1 MKKQKTQILIL
12 LVLCIVCVGGYF
24 IIRNH
29 TFETEEETVSVDVT
43 NFNKDDVTELIL
55 SGDHEVHLVKTDD
68 IWTESSLPD
77 ETIKESTV
85 NTLLNEI
92 ANITTTETVVEAPE
106 DLSQYGLE
114 EPFRT
119 ITAVLSDGTQVVIY
133 AGNKSDLLSEYYI
146 KVEGD
151 DNVYLVSSN
160 IVTDFDKDP
169 EDFVDETETETETA
183 DSADETASTDAIEE
197 TAAAK
202 TLESADGET
211 ESADAEGENA
221 GRLAETETAES
232 SRADGSQKVSISEKF
247 NTRKVSEKRPEGGS
261 FTPSSGHFL
270 CHQADDLIHFQL
282 FLRCGIF
289 ADRRED
295 GRNFCVGKTDG
306 CFVAFLC
313 QRHQKRQQFF
323 L

>member
-1 MKKQKTQILIL
+1 MKKQKIQILIL

-55 SGDHEVHLVKTDD
+55 SGDHEVHLVKSDD
-68 IWTESSLPD
+68 VWTENSLPD

-169 EDFVDETETETETA
+169 EDFIDETETETATRGNCRKL
-183 DSADETASTDAIEE
+183 SGLTDHKRFCYLQILNHGRFPG
-197 TAAAK
+197 K
-202 TLESADGET
+202 TP
-211 ESADAEGENA
+211 
-221 GRLAETETAES
+221 GRREIYS
-232 SRADGSQKVSISEKF
+232 
-247 NTRKVSEKRPEGGS
+247 
-261 FTPSSGHFL
+261 
-270 CHQADDLIHFQL
+270 L
-282 FLRCGIF
+282 FPGIF
-289 ADRRED
+289 FAIRR
-295 GRNFCVGKTDG
+295 TI
-306 CFVAFLC
+306 
-313 QRHQKRQQFF
+313 
-323 L
+323 

>member
-1 MKKQKTQILIL
+1 MKKQKIQILIL
-12 LVLCIVCVGGYF
+12 LVLCIVCIGGYF
-24 IIRNH
+24 SIRNY

-68 IWTESSLPD
+68 TWTESSLPD

-133 AGNKSDLLSEYYI
+133 AGNESDLLSEYYI

-160 IVTDFDKDP
+160 IVTDFDKNP
-169 EDFVDETETETETA
+169 EDFIDETETETATEETA
-183 DSADETASTDAIEE
+183 DSTDETATTDAAEE
-197 TAAAK
+197 TATAE
-202 TLESADGET
+202 TLENADSET
-211 ESADAEGENA
+211 ENADAGSETA
-221 GRLAETETAES
+221 GTDDETETAE
-232 SRADGSQKVSISEKF
+232 GS
-247 NTRKVSEKRPEGGS
+247 
-261 FTPSSGHFL
+261 
-270 CHQADDLIHFQL
+270 
-282 FLRCGIF
+282 
-289 ADRRED
+289 ED
-295 GRNFCVGKTDG
+295 
-306 CFVAFLC
+306 
-313 QRHQKRQQFF
+313 
-323 L
+323 

>member
-1 MKKQKTQILIL
+1 MKKQKIQILIL

-68 IWTESSLPD
+68 IWTENSLPD

-169 EDFVDETETETETA
+169 EDFIEETETVVETAPETETETA

-211 ESADAEGENA
+211 ESADADGENV
-221 GRLAETETAES
+221 GTVGETETAES
-232 SRADGSQKVSISEKF
+232 S
-247 NTRKVSEKRPEGGS
+247 
-261 FTPSSGHFL
+261 
-270 CHQADDLIHFQL
+270 
-282 FLRCGIF
+282 
-289 ADRRED
+289 ED
-295 GRNFCVGKTDG
+295 
-306 CFVAFLC
+306 
-313 QRHQKRQQFF
+313 
-323 L
+323 

>member
-1 MKKQKTQILIL
+1 MKKQKIQILIL

-68 IWTESSLPD
+68 IWTENSLPD

-169 EDFVDETETETETA
+169 EDFIDETVVLLSHKKA
-183 DSADETASTDAIEE
+183 DSYIHIDVEF
-197 TAAAK
+197 
-202 TLESADGET
+202 G
-211 ESADAEGENA
+211 EGEGKIPVDSIAKRAEAYKPKEKVTYKMIKEYIEAKYGFKVHTAYIAEVKRNLGLPMYDAPNA
-221 GRLAETETAES
+221 VEELKQPRKHPTAE
-232 SRADGSQKVSISEKF
+232 KVEAIKDAL
-247 NTRKVSEKRPEGGS
+247 K
-261 FTPSSGHFL
+261 HFEV
-270 CHQADDLIHFQL
+270 I
-282 FLRCGIF
+282 
-289 ADRRED
+289 
-295 GRNFCVGKTDG
+295 
-306 CFVAFLC
+306 
-313 QRHQKRQQFF
+313 
-323 L
+323 

>member
-1 MKKQKTQILIL
+1 MKKQKIQILIL

-43 NFNKDDVTELIL
+43 NFNKDDVTELII
-55 SGDHEVHLVKTDD
+55 SGDHEVHLVKSDD
-68 IWTESSLPD
+68 VWTENSLPD

-146 KVEGD
+146 KVEGN

-169 EDFVDETETETETA
+169 EDFIDETETETATEETA
-183 DSADETASTDAIEE
+183 DSADETAATDAIEE
-197 TAAAK
+197 TAAAQ
-202 TLESADGET
+202 TLESTDGET

-221 GRLAETETAES
+221 GTAGETETAES
-232 SRADGSQKVSISEKF
+232 SGD
-247 NTRKVSEKRPEGGS
+247 
-261 FTPSSGHFL
+261 
-270 CHQADDLIHFQL
+270 
-282 FLRCGIF
+282 
-289 ADRRED
+289 
-295 GRNFCVGKTDG
+295 
-306 CFVAFLC
+306 
-313 QRHQKRQQFF
+313 
-323 L
+323 

>member
-1 MKKQKTQILIL
+1 MYRR
-12 LVLCIVCVGGYF
+12 VGGYF

-43 NFNKDDVTELIL
+43 NFNKDDVTELII

-68 IWTESSLPD
+68 AWTENSLPD

-106 DLSQYGLE
+106 DLSRYGLD

-169 EDFVDETETETETA
+169 EDFIDETETETATEETA
-183 DSADETASTDAIEE
+183 DSVDETAATDAIEE

-211 ESADAEGENA
+211 ESADADGENVETV
-221 GRLAETETAES
+221 GRN
-232 SRADGSQKVSISEKF
+232 G
-247 NTRKVSEKRPEGGS
+247 NCRKLRGLTDHRRFPYLKSL
-261 FTPSSGHFL
+261 TPGRFL
-270 CHQADDLIHFQL
+270 GKTPGRRELYSL
-282 FLRCGIF
+282 FPGIF
-289 ADRRED
+289 FAIRR
-295 GRNFCVGKTDG
+295 TI
-306 CFVAFLC
+306 
-313 QRHQKRQQFF
+313 
-323 L
+323 

>member
-1 MKKQKTQILIL
+1 MKKQKIQILIL

-55 SGDHEVHLVKTDD
+55 SGDHEVHLVKSDD
-68 IWTESSLPD
+68 VWTENSLPD

-85 NTLLNEI
+85 NT
-92 ANITTTETVVEAPE
+92 PE

-146 KVEGD
+146 KVEGN

-169 EDFVDETETETETA
+169 EDFIDETETETATEETA
-183 DSADETASTDAIEE
+183 DSADEMAATDAIEE
-197 TAAAK
+197 TAAAQ

-211 ESADAEGENA
+211 ESADADGENVEA
-221 GRLAETETAES
+221 VGETETAES
-232 SRADGSQKVSISEKF
+232 SGD
-247 NTRKVSEKRPEGGS
+247 
-261 FTPSSGHFL
+261 
-270 CHQADDLIHFQL
+270 
-282 FLRCGIF
+282 
-289 ADRRED
+289 
-295 GRNFCVGKTDG
+295 
-306 CFVAFLC
+306 
-313 QRHQKRQQFF
+313 
-323 L
+323 